1 MVPTID
7 TVDYNKRMIA
17 ISNNDTTG
25 RWPVKAPYPLPGA
38 ILPYN
43 RIIAF
48 TEIYIPREWEYLRNP
63 KGANDSKITRR
74 SCQMECCRFYGK
86 SNSSIHYIAVTAQGS
101 PGTANMYRMHAFK
114 QIDTVLS
121 WAKPIDALVF
131 LDIQVGHST
140 VKTEVTELGPY
151 LAMFI

>member
-25 RWPVKAPYPLPGA
+25 RWPVKRLYPLPGA

-48 TEIYIPREWEYLRNP
+48 YGNLYSTRMGILGEIPREQMI
-63 KGANDSKITRR
+63 ANYKESY
-74 SCQMECCRFYGK
+74 QMECCRFYGK
-86 SNSSIHYIAVTAQGS
+86 SDSSII
-101 PGTANMYRMHAFK
+101 
-114 QIDTVLS
+114 
-121 WAKPIDALVF
+121 
-131 LDIQVGHST
+131 
-140 VKTEVTELGPY
+140 
-151 LAMFI
+151 

>member
-7 TVDYNKRMIA
+7 TVDYTKRMIA

-43 RIIAF
+43 RIIYGNLYS
-48 TEIYIPREWEYLRNP
+48 TRMGILGEIPREQMIAKLQGEVAKWN
-63 KGANDSKITRR
+63 AADSTVKAIPAL
-74 SCQMECCRFYGK
+74 
-86 SNSSIHYIAVTAQGS
+86 HYIAVTAQGS
-101 PGTANMYRMHAFK
+101 PGTAKHVSHANAFK

-121 WAKPIDALVF
+121 WAKPIDISV
-131 LDIQVGHST
+131 SRYSSRT
-140 VKTEVTELGPY
+140 
-151 LAMFI
+151 